1 MTQQT
6 PVLVGVSH
14 LEQRF
19 TDFDSAKEPI
29 ELMIEAVK
37 QAAQDAGSSALLDA
51 SSVRVIKGLW
61 PYQDPA
67 RAVAEAIGCANAES
81 VMSPFGG
88 NFVQAV
94 LNQSALDIQS
104 GQHDIIVLTGAE
116 CGNTQAKAA
125 KAGHD
130 LGWAELPGTP
140 DRLIGVDKDMRH
152 DAEIAIRLGR
162 PIQIY
167 PIMEVALRHAA
178 GRSVG
183 AHLDHISNIW
193 AGFSSVAAENPNA
206 WIREAKSPEEI
217 RTISMPTDRYPF
229 HTRN

>member
-67 RAVAEAIGCANAES
+67 RAVAQAIGCANAES
-81 VMSPFGG
+81 VVSPFGG

-104 GQHDIIVLTGAE
+104 GRHDIIVLTGAE
-116 CGNTQAKAA
+116 CGNSQAKAA
-125 KAGHD
+125 KAGHE

-140 DRLIGVDKDMRH
+140 DRQIGVDKDMRH

-162 PIQIY
+162 D
-167 PIMEVALRHAA
+167 RK
-178 GRSVG
+178 SV
-183 AHLDHISNIW
+183 
-193 AGFSSVAAENPNA
+193 V
-206 WIREAKSPEEI
+206 
-217 RTISMPTDRYPF
+217 
-229 HTRN
+229 